1 MNALLGDTGF
11 AFDSDIEQ
19 ESMIE
24 LRVLYGAQTGSC
36 LTLGPGEY
44 LLGSGDDCTVMLVGQ
59 NMAERHATLR
69 FDGMTALIAPY
80 DGIVRNAHG
89 DEIEA
94 EQELVSGLPVELGG
108 VVITVDHADAPWP
121 EPESVMPAGREQRAM
136 KEGSGED
143 EQTSEGLQDPEA
155 VHADAEGNKE
165 TTVTEFSTPRPRQFT
180 KWVIVAMLIAG
191 ISSLGVVTWYS
202 IGNRQA
208 AKATPAVAAS
218 KEDAEQPPAAAV
230 KVLADFAGSALILQ
244 KLGSGW
250 QVLGYV
256 ATNSEYTSLTNAMT
270 AAAPTVEVKVTV
282 DEDILRDVRAMLNGD
297 ELNAEG
303 LNAYLKVDSATH
315 GVVVL
320 SGAASSFETAERI
333 RTLVKDKVPG
343 IQEVKANLLFLEQ
356 LRGKLKERMAAAG
369 LAERLVVRREG
380 DELRLAGK
388 LSMDEIRRWEEVLLA
403 FSKDY
408 GNVLPVRATV
418 TRFVPKP
425 PIGVQIIVG
434 GAMPYIVTE
443 SGEHVNQGGNVDG
456 HTLMSIKDGE
466 VVFEGTQR
474 IRIAR

>member
-1 MNALLGDTGF
+1 MNALLGDTYF
-11 AFDSDIEQ
+11 AFDGETEQ
-19 ESMIE
+19 ESVIE
-24 LRVLYGAQTGSC
+24 LRVLFGAQMGNC
-36 LTLGPGEY
+36 LTLSPGDY
-44 LLGSGDDCTVMLVGQ
+44 LLGSGDDCTVMLAGQ

-69 FDGMTALIAPY
+69 FDGVKALIAPH
-80 DGIVRNAHG
+80 DGVVRNAHG

-94 EQELVSGLPVELGG
+94 EQELVLGLPFELGG
-108 VVITVDHADAPWP
+108 VVITVDHTDAPWP
-121 EPESVMPAGREQRAM
+121 EPESVTPVGREQRAS
-136 KEGSGED
+136 KEGSEEHEHTQD
-143 EQTSEGLQDPEA
+143 AFPDPDAVQAEAAKEATVIEASTSQ
-155 VHADAEGNKE
+155 
-165 TTVTEFSTPRPRQFT
+165 PRRLP
-180 KWVIVAMLIAG
+180 KWLFVIMLVAG

-202 IGNRQA
+202 IGTGQA
-208 AKATPAVAAS
+208 VKATPAVAVS
-218 KEDAEQPPAAAV
+218 NVDVEQPPAAAV
-230 KVLADFAGSALILQ
+230 KTLADFAGSMLTLQ

-250 QVLGYV
+250 QVLGHV
-256 ATNSEYTSLTNAMT
+256 ATDSEYTSLTNAMA
-270 AAAPTVEVKVTV
+270 AAAPAVEVKVAV
-282 DEDILRDVRAMLNGD
+282 DENILRDVRGMLNGE

-303 LNAYLKVDSATH
+303 LNAFIKVDSATH

-320 SGAASSFETAERI
+320 SGAASSVEAVERI
-333 RTLVKDKVPG
+333 RKLVRERVPEV
-343 IQEVKANLLFLEQ
+343 QEVKANLLLPEQ
-356 LRGKLKERMAAAG
+356 LRGKLKERIAAAG
-369 LAERLVVRREG
+369 LSERLVVKREG

-456 HTLMSIKDGE
+456 HTLMSIKEGE

-474 IRIAR
+474 IRIVR